1 MRQRTNNRI
10 AGFSLLEVVVGI
22 ALLGLV
28 TVPICASLV
37 LSVRLNAHSQSLMHA
52 QLQAS
57 GMVETLLASGIDT
70 SDEKYEAAGAN
81 RWVMEEEALP
91 DGISKVEITGDPND
105 GYYEV
110 SVTAEAGKEGN
121 RETVTL
127 RTSVR
132 KDGGT

>member
-1 MRQRTNNRI
+1 MRQRTNNRT

-57 GMVETLLASGIDT
+57 GMVETLLASGVDASEENGWT
-70 SDEKYEAAGAN
+70 KETHDGQEVWVKDEAEANIEILAK
-81 RWVMEEEALP
+81 EK
-91 DGISKVEITGDPND
+91 GI
-105 GYYEV
+105 YYEV
-110 SVTAEAGKEGN
+110 SVTAEAGKEGTK
-121 RETVTL
+121 ETVTL
-127 RTSVR
+127 HTSVR
-132 KDGGT
+132 KDGGA

>member
-57 GMVETLLASGIDT
+57 GMVETLLASGIEEKDGKPAGF
-70 SDEKYEAAGAN
+70 SDSDGDDIWTREESGMEVQVKDKGA
-81 RWVMEEEALP
+81 
-91 DGISKVEITGDPND
+91 
-105 GYYEV
+105 YYEV
-110 SVTAEAGKEGN
+110 SVTAKAGKSGSE
-121 RETVTL
+121 ETVTL

-132 KDGGT
+132 KDGGA